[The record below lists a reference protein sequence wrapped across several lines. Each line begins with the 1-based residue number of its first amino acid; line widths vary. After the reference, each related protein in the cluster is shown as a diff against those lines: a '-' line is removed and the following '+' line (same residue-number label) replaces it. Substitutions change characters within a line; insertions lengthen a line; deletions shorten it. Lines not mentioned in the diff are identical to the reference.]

1 MITFYLTKLSFNLK
15 TCFKIARQTHG
26 IPPTKDRHYIILLHW
41 KKLCYGPPFFS
52 GGERISFFFS
62 IFEIINIYFNNKNE
76 FRSKEIKFFFLFQVI
91 ESFAKTFVLY
101 VLAFYS

>member
-1 MITFYLTKLSFNLK
+1 MDL
-15 TCFKIARQTHG
+15 
-26 IPPTKDRHYIILLHW
+26 
-41 KKLCYGPPFFS
+41 PFLVAEKGFH
-52 GGERISFFFS
+52 FFFS